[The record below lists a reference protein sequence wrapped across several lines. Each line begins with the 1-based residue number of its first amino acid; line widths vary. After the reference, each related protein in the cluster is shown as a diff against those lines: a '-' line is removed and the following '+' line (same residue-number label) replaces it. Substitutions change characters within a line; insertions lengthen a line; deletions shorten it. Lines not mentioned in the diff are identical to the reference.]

1 MILDRLP
8 VFLRLNDKGCLVVGG
23 GIVAERKIR
32 LLQRT
37 GASITV
43 VAPTVTAGLQAQID
57 QGLLQHWPQ
66 HYSSLFIKD
75 FWLLVAA
82 TDDTALNQRVADDA
96 ESAEKFCNVVDDN
109 DASSFIL
116 PAIVDRSPVIV
127 AIGTEGNA
135 PVLAQQLK
143 AQIEGWIPER
153 IGLLATQAGRWR
165 ELVKKRF
172 VTSRDRR
179 RFWQRFFVG
188 PIAQHL
194 LAGRQAAAEK
204 AMRAELVSDASES
217 TDSHGEAWIVGAGP
231 GDPGLLTIRAQ
242 QLIGR
247 ADVLLYDRLISKVIL
262 DHARKEADFIS
273 VGKRAGA
280 HAMSQDAINAL
291 LVDLVRQGKRVCRL
305 KGGDPFVFGRGG
317 EEAKALADAGLHFQI
332 VPGISAAMGCA
343 AYAGI
348 PLTLRGISASIT
360 LATAKL
366 DADIDPDWP
375 RLLKSGDTLAIYM
388 GSNSVAEIRTALL
401 RNDVSSELP
410 VAFVENGTTQ
420 NQRTLL
426 GTVAAMEDIAR
437 NNAIGSPCV
446 IYIGVSVAAAED
458 LQWFEGQ
465 SRAEEYSQLIDGE
478 FVAVASM

>member
-1 MILDRLP
+1 MDRLP
-8 VFLRLNDKGCLVVGG
+8 IFLRLTDKACLVVGG
-23 GIVAERKIR
+23 GTVAERKIR

-43 VAPTVTAGLQAQID
+43 LAPTVTAGLQSIID
-57 QGLLQHWPQ
+57 QGQVEHQP
-66 HYSSLFIKD
+66 HNYSALFIND
-75 FWLLVAA
+75 FWMLVAA
-82 TDDTALNQRVADDA
+82 TDDSALNRRVARDA
-96 ESAEKFCNVVDDN
+96 DAAGKLCNVVDDN
-109 DASSFIL
+109 AASSFIL

-143 AQIEGWIPER
+143 AQIEAWIPER
-153 IGLLATQAGRWR
+153 IGQLAKQAGRWR
-165 ELVKKRF
+165 SLVKKRF
-172 VTSRDRR
+172 DTLRERR
-179 RFWQRFFVG
+179 RFWQRFFSG

-204 AMRAELVSDASES
+204 AMRAELVCDANAR
-217 TDSHGEAWIVGAGP
+217 TASHGEAWIVGAGP
-231 GDPGLLTIRAQ
+231 GDPGLVTLRAQ

-247 ADVLLYDRLISKVIL
+247 ADVILYDRLVSKPIL
-262 DHARKEADFIS
+262 DFARKEADFIS

-280 HAMSQDAINAL
+280 QAMSQDKINAV

-317 EEAKALADAGLHFQI
+317 EEAKALADAGLLFQI

-348 PLTLRGISASIT
+348 PLTLRGVSASVT
-360 LATAKL
+360 LATATL
-366 DADIDPDWP
+366 DGDVDPDWP
-375 RLLKSGDTLAIYM
+375 RLLKSGDTLALYM
-388 GSNSVAEIRTALL
+388 GANSVAEIRRQLL
-401 RNDVSSELP
+401 RNDVSPNLP

-420 NQRTLL
+420 NQRTILS
-426 GTVAAMEDIAR
+426 TVAEMGDAAH
-437 NNAIGSPCV
+437 NNAVSSPCI
-446 IYIGVSVAAAED
+446 IYIGESVALAKD

-465 SRAEEYSQLIDGE
+465 SRAEKYSQSIDGE